1 MELVKYT
8 NVKYTY
14 SSLADE
20 FTYIFFFLVVF
31 KIKVFKKMFIFRIKM
46 LVLFMNIKNNNS
58 LK

>member
-20 FTYIFFFLVVF
+20 FTYIFFFFVF